1 MGVQR
6 IGNSGIFGVSSYI
19 NANGYAAAFGTAD
32 IYTVVGRGKLN
43 YLDYITA
50 RGYSADLEIVVD
62 GVLFAGSN
70 PGYVYLDSQPT
81 IYKVFQG
88 EVNFRTSLVIR
99 LRNPHSVQSNSMQVK
114 GVVEL
119 I

>member
-1 MGVQR
+1 MGIQR
-6 IGNSGIFGVSSYI
+6 TSNTSVFGVSSYI
-19 NANGYAAAFGTAD
+19 NINGWANAFGTAD

-99 LRNPHSVQSNSMQVK
+99 LRNPHSIQSNSMQVK